1 MENDEN
7 ENQPEIMDRQNIAS
21 LVSDQVDRTNDNRSA
36 QDCLYTRFEID
47 YVVEQNCDDA
57 QFHHSYRF
65 IRDFEIKDFKV
76 NQNMTK
82 NMICKK
88 LPLVLQK
95 GLLLIDFVFHL
106 QPW

>member
-1 MENDEN
+1 MKSSSACNYLWSIMENDEN

-36 QDCLYTRFEID
+36 HDCLYTRFEID

-82 NMICKK
+82 NM
-88 LPLVLQK
+88 
-95 GLLLIDFVFHL
+95 
-106 QPW
+106 